1 MRTVEVYVGEHFA
14 GFLSESDTMKYS
26 FEYLPNYTGSPVSYT
41 MPVTQN
47 RYNFETFPPFFE
59 GLLPEGYNL
68 EALLM
73 KEKINKNDYFSQLLT
88 VGEDMVGDVIVR
100 PVKR

>member
-14 GFLSESDTMKYS
+14 GYLSESETKKYS
-26 FEYLPNYTGSPVSYT
+26 FEYLPDYTGSPVSYT

-47 RYNFETFPPFFE
+47 RYNFDTFPPFFE

-88 VGEDMVGDVIVR
+88 VGEDMVGNVIVR